1 MVKNFPDTKS
11 FTLTRII
18 IFSFKTGKLSLE
30 EIQYLSQN
38 KVVNK
43 RQTRSLNEVCLVP
56 SPMLFFYKLR
66 EGWEVNG
73 SKQRERRKKKKEKQ
87 KKKKMP
93 KHITPGFSNM

>member
-18 IFSFKTGKLSLE
+18 TFFFKTGKLSLE

-43 RQTRSLNEVCLVP
+43 RQTTSLNEVCLVP
-56 SPMLFFYKLR
+56 SPMLFIYKLR
-66 EGWEVNG
+66 EGWEVKG
-73 SKQRERRKKKKEKQ
+73 SKQRERRKKKEN
-87 KKKKMP
+87 KKRNKMP

>member
-73 SKQRERRKKKKEKQ
+73 SKQRERRKKKKKN
-87 KKKKMP
+87 KKRKKCP
-93 KHITPGFSNM
+93 NT